1 MSNENKC
8 ENMDNQQGENPTNLP
23 STKNENST
31 TVCDANLEKNTG
43 VAIKNIESEALDR
56 LLAYDSDSSSSSEM
70 MRLNL
75 NWRAQDGSEE
85 SSSSSSSSSE
95 DEEDSE
101 TGGDREDD
109 PQPTQTTPQNRGAI
123 KKSQP
128 KVNDELGIEHL
139 PPVPDLST
147 LQINVENES
156 FVHMGNV
163 FGIVDK
169 LVTIAALPNTPAYD
183 LDTLLFLDNGKRPL
197 GFVFDVLGQ
206 VTSPIYAIRFNSVE
220 DIKNLQIEIGTKVYS
235 APTSK
240 HTQYVFLQQLL
251 KMRGSDA
258 SWMDDTEVPPEFA
271 DYSDDENECY
281 HRFGN
286 KKLSPHL
293 KRTHSSDNY
302 KKFETTMNRK
312 NILNTKFNKYMDSYK
327 QARVHKAKS
336 KRPQAPNIHTAVP
349 IFDPSVPPPNLGHY
363 HQPVAQYVGLENNN
377 MGASLGYTPN
387 FFMNNFVSNSPS
399 YFANHPGPSH
409 Q

>member
-8 ENMDNQQGENPTNLP
+8 ENMDNQQGENATNL
-23 STKNENST
+23 SNST
-31 TVCDANLEKNTG
+31 SVCEANTG
-43 VAIKNIESEALDR
+43 VAIKNIESDALDR
-56 LLAYDSDSSSSSEM
+56 LLVYDSDSSSSSEM
-70 MRLNL
+70 MKLNL
-75 NWRAQDGSEE
+75 NWRAQEGSED

-101 TGGDREDD
+101 TSGDDD
-109 PQPTQTTPQNRGAI
+109 DDDDSQPIETTTQNKGAI
-123 KKSQP
+123 KKSPP
-128 KVNDELGIEHL
+128 KVSDELGIEHL
-139 PPVPDLST
+139 PPVPDLSS

-206 VTSPIYAIRFNSVE
+206 VTSPIYAIRFNSLE

-251 KMRGSDA
+251 KMKGSDA

-271 DYSDDENECY
+271 DFSDDENECY
-281 HRFGN
+281 QRYGN
-286 KKLSPHL
+286 KKLAPHV

-327 QARVHKAKS
+327 QARLNKAKS

-349 IFDPSVPPPNLGHY
+349 MFDPSVPPPNMAHY
-363 HQPVAQYVGLENNN
+363 HQPIAQYVGVENNN
-377 MGASLGYTPN
+377 MGPSLGFAPN
-387 FFMNNFVSNSPS
+387 FFMNNFVSNSAS
-399 YFANHPGPSH
+399 YLNHPGPSH